1 MDLILQWCGRDCHN
15 ERNWKQLKAY
25 PQKVYG
31 DFLSKYT
38 MTARLPK
45 EAMTQT
51 LRLRFYQK
59 EHTCY
64 CCNAYAV
71 DDFEV
76 IQGGMNVA
84 IVADKA
90 FELYADGNFWLGSGR
105 MVGTGKGYV
114 QIQSRVSCK
123 DFWW

>member
-1 MDLILQWCGRDCHN
+1 MATRWTMTDCHN
-15 ERNWKQLKAY
+15 EKNLQLKAY

-31 DFLSKYT
+31 EASDYD
-38 MTARLPK
+38 RY
-45 EAMTQT
+45 AMTPT

-90 FELYADGNFWLGSGR
+90 FELYADGN
-105 MVGTGKGYV
+105 
-114 QIQSRVSCK
+114 
-123 DFWW
+123 